1 MAETKSLYVMIS
13 RTDTGVGK
21 LIRRLSRYPYN
32 HVSLSLDPT
41 FKTWVSFAR
50 YVQNVPLYGG
60 FIVEPAERF
69 LAKGER
75 IDVRIFRLDIPEEQ
89 HGRLERLFSMASQ
102 ADGELL
108 YNTFDVLAAA
118 VGGRFAVPNAYTC
131 LGFACAVLELPFTT
145 IKEMDEHLAPHLCYE
160 GDLGK
165 LVTDSGHRNDR
176 YFTRIGFARATWLT
190 VRHLA
195 KLSGRALRPS
205 FPDTVGQ
212 IHS

>member
-1 MAETKSLYVMIS
+1 MPATKSLYVMIS
-13 RTDTGVGK
+13 RTDTSVGK
-21 LIRRLSRYPYN
+21 LIRKLSRYPYN

-41 FKTWVSFAR
+41 FQTWVSFAR

-60 FIVEPAERF
+60 FLVEPAERF

-75 IDVRIFRLDIPEEQ
+75 VDIRIFRLDIPEEQ
-89 HGRLERLFSMASQ
+89 HCRLECLFSMASQ
-102 ADGELL
+102 PDGELL
-108 YNTFDVLAAA
+108 YNTFDILAAA
-118 VGGRFAVPNAYTC
+118 VGGKLAVPNAYTC

-145 IKEMDEHLAPHLCYE
+145 IKEMDEYLAPHLVYE
-160 GDLGK
+160 GDLGQ
-165 LVTDSGHRNDR
+165 LVTDSGRRNDR

-195 KLSGRALRPS
+195 KLSGRALRPAT
-205 FPDTVGQ
+205 PDTVGQ